1 MTQAA
6 QLQKEGVVVRLSESS
21 YCCYSNRVH
30 CTSASS
36 RPQKG
41 NLAVTRDQEPSYWI
55 YDIDA
60 NSMEKPEYSFKQGKQ
75 HPIKILF
82 QPSKNLVFLLEN
94 NFSLDL
100 KKRCC
105 EIILI

>member
-21 YCCYSNRVH
+21 SYCCYSNRVH
-30 CTSASS
+30 CSASS

-60 NSMEKPEYSFKQGKQ
+60 NSMGKPEYSFKQGKQ